1 MPLVTGAT
9 GARQDDRALMQLA
22 IERLTERLAELGL
35 SLVVERDFERLRGFL
50 SSQGSFVN
58 PSFDPTLSDLGRD
71 DFWLAA
77 LDPTGRVVASSAERV
92 LETDDLGELVATGR
106 LWYGKGFAG
115 HFDVDRVPVLATS
128 RHLHGRI
135 SHSGST
141 FVDPAWR
148 RCGLALYL
156 AHLSRAISFR
166 DSGCVLNTGFVR
178 HSLYVT
184 PVPTSSYGYV
194 HVERILDGYFPPQRG
209 SETLYIC
216 WIDRPE
222 FLEKIRDLP
231 AHPRHP
237 VSLAVGERDPARRER
252 LGASRSRA
260 AAAGGA

>member
-1 MPLVTGAT
+1 MALAMREIGPG
-9 GARQDDRALMQLA
+9 QHDQALMQQA
-22 IERLTERLAELGL
+22 IEGITERLAELGL

-50 SSQGSFVN
+50 SSRGGFVN
-58 PSFDPTLSDLGRD
+58 PSFDPTRSDLGRD

-77 LDPTGRVVASSAERV
+77 LDPSGRIVASSAERV
-92 LETDDLGELVATGR
+92 LETGDLGELVATGR
-106 LWYGKGFAG
+106 LWYREGFAG

-141 FVDPAWR
+141 FVDPMWR

-156 AHLSRAISFR
+156 AYLSRAISFR
-166 DSGCVLNTGFVR
+166 DSACSLNTGFVR

-194 HVERILDGYFPPQRG
+194 HVEKILDGYFPPQHG
-209 SETLYIC
+209 SETLYVC

-222 FLEKIRDLP
+222 FLDKIRELP
-231 AHPRHP
+231 SHPRHP
-237 VSLAVGERDPARRER
+237 VTLT
-252 LGASRSRA
+252 
-260 AAAGGA
+260 AAGGVWRAAGG